1 MQNKKEDLVEVKI
14 GVQNAA
20 RELTVEIDETAEAVE
35 KLVETAVSGEGVLAL
50 TDTKGR
56 RVIVPA
62 AKLAYVEIGHG
73 TAGQVGFRS

>member
-1 MQNKKEDLVEVKI
+1 MEVKI

-20 RELTVEIDETAEAVE
+20 RELTVETDESADHVE
-35 KLVETAVSGEGVLAL
+35 KLISEAVAGDGVLTL

-56 RVIVPA
+56 KVVVPA

-73 TAGQVGFRS
+73 TLGQVGFRS

>member
-1 MQNKKEDLVEVKI
+1 MEVKI

-20 RELTVEIDETAEAVE
+20 RELTVELDETTENVE
-35 KLVETAVSGEGVLAL
+35 KLISDALAAEDGVFTL

-56 RVIVPA
+56 KVIVPA

-73 TAGQVGFRS
+73 TVGQVGFRG